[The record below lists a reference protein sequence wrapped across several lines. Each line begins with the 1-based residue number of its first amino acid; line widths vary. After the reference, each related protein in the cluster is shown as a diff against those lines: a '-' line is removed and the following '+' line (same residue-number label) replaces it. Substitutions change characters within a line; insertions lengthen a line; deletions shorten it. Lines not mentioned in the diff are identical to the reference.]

1 MIVFDVGANKGEFSQ
16 HVLESNPNSQVYA
29 FEPNSSICGGSLEK
43 LRKIYPDRFRVNLVA
58 LGTDSGSG
66 ELYGSQLMNG
76 QLGSLIPFN
85 ANSEGWSSHSDL
97 LRSNNSVMESETI
110 AILAV
115 SELAESLT
123 QETIDFIKIDTQ
135 GTDVAILSEILKHF
149 KVLSGVVEVDA
160 GNFPEGY
167 RYQTSNNRVENLI
180 LLLNNNGL
188 QVTKILPNNSRSDEL
203 NVYFSNS
210 QKVFDEVVNTL
221 KLASNPALARYWV
234 IQGIGTSEN
243 ESTGLLFRL
252 FTKKAIRALFH
263 PKSSMRSVLLK
274 LTK

>member
-29 FEPNSSICGGSLEK
+29 FEPNSSICGSSLEK
-43 LRKIYPDRFRVNLVA
+43 LRKNYPDRFRVNLVA

-85 ANSEGWSSHSDL
+85 ANSEGWNSHSDL
-97 LRSNNSVMESETI
+97 LRSNNSVIESETV

-115 SELAESLT
+115 SELAESLA
-123 QETIDFIKIDTQ
+123 QETIDFLKIDTQ

-180 LLLNNNGL
+180 LLLNHNSL

-221 KLASNPALARYWV
+221 KLSSNPALARYWV

-243 ESTGLLFRL
+243 ESTGLLFRR

-263 PKSSMRSVLLK
+263 PKSSLRSVLLK

>member
-16 HVLESNPNSQVYA
+16 HVLESDPNSQVFA
-29 FEPNSSICGGSLEK
+29 FEPNSSLCAISLEK
-43 LRKIYPDRFRVNLVA
+43 LRNIYPDRFRVNLVA
-58 LGTDSGSG
+58 LGTVSGSA

-85 ANSEGWSSHSDL
+85 ANSGGWNSHSDL
-97 LRSNNSVMESETI
+97 LRSNNSVIESETI
-110 AILAV
+110 AILAI
-115 SELAESLT
+115 SELAELLV

-135 GTDVAILSEILKHF
+135 GTDVSILSEFLKYF
-149 KVLSGVVEVDA
+149 KIISGVVEVDA
-160 GNFPEGY
+160 GNFPEGF
-167 RYQTSNNRVENLI
+167 RYETSNNRVEDLI
-180 LLLNNNGL
+180 LLLNNNGF

-203 NVYFSNS
+203 NVYFSIS
-210 QKVFDEVVNTL
+210 QKEFDEVVTTL

-243 ESTGLLFRL
+243 ESNQILFRR
-252 FTKKAIRALFH
+252 FTKKVIRALVH
-263 PKSSMRSVLLK
+263 PKSSLRSVLLK